1 MLQQRSSSQIFFDAL
16 LLLSVCLALTFGL
29 FCDVGVGSI
38 TLGIVAPFLAIGTG
52 RLVSLRSKFVKRELL
67 THLTRISGPYIL
79 LIVFP
84 LVCSSGIALLR
95 GDLHGKAALLEFAEC
110 FLFWMVMELSVL
122 FAWENSKRAKWL
134 FLFCAVA
141 LFVNFL
147 FWVATGAGLRFD
159 GFSTHKNVV
168 GGVSLVIGTLCLAQ
182 ILAHPPRDRWP
193 LVLVIT
199 LGLSLV
205 MTFASSS
212 RTSLMCLLAATCLV
226 AVSKRIYL
234 SRMSL
239 WVFLIGTLVFV
250 ALVPPIYLNLERLWF
265 FESLDQAF
273 RSVSNNGI
281 YSGRE
286 TKWGQVWT
294 EVASQPVF
302 GYGYQWKLVFSH
314 KTMHA
319 HNLYLGKLFQTG
331 VFGFLCFLAFNLSC
345 IRQSIQSD
353 KPKIGCLYSI
363 VFVHQCFEINY
374 TMGGVPVGCAIAVLI
389 GALLRLANHDEIED

>member
-1 MLQQRSSSQIFFDAL
+1 VLRQRSSSQIFFDAL

-52 RLVSLRSKFVKRELL
+52 RLVSLRSKFVKQELL
-67 THLTRISGPYIL
+67 THLMRISGPYIL
-79 LIVFP
+79 LIVN
-84 LVCSSGIALLR
+84 
-95 GDLHGKAALLEFAEC
+95 GKAALLEFAEC

-122 FAWENSKRAKWL
+122 FAWENRKRAKWL

-141 LFVNFL
+141 LFVNLL
-147 FWVATGAGLRFD
+147 FWVATGAGSRFD

-182 ILAHPPRDRWP
+182 ILASPPRARWP
-193 LVLVIT
+193 SVLVIT

-226 AVSKRIYL
+226 AVSKRLYL

-250 ALVPPIYLNLERLWF
+250 ALVPPIYLNLEHLWF

-273 RSVSNNGI
+273 RSVSSNGI

-302 GYGYQWKLVFSH
+302 GYGYQWKLVFFD

-331 VFGFLCFLAFNLSC
+331 VFGFFCFLAFNLSC

>member
-95 GDLHGKAALLEFAEC
+95 GDLNGKAALFEFAEC

-147 FWVATGAGLRFD
+147 FWVATGAGLR
-159 GFSTHKNVV
+159 
-168 GGVSLVIGTLCLAQ
+168 
-182 ILAHPPRDRWP
+182 
-193 LVLVIT
+193 
-199 LGLSLV
+199 LSL
-205 MTFASSS
+205 
-212 RTSLMCLLAATCLV
+212 
-226 AVSKRIYL
+226 IH
-234 SRMSL
+234 
-239 WVFLIGTLVFV
+239 I
-250 ALVPPIYLNLERLWF
+250 
-265 FESLDQAF
+265 
-273 RSVSNNGI
+273 
-281 YSGRE
+281 
-286 TKWGQVWT
+286 
-294 EVASQPVF
+294 
-302 GYGYQWKLVFSH
+302 
-314 KTMHA
+314 
-319 HNLYLGKLFQTG
+319 
-331 VFGFLCFLAFNLSC
+331 
-345 IRQSIQSD
+345 
-353 KPKIGCLYSI
+353 
-363 VFVHQCFEINY
+363 
-374 TMGGVPVGCAIAVLI
+374 
-389 GALLRLANHDEIED
+389 